1 MILTT
6 NKNSIS
12 SVLNNNLPLILINKQ
27 TILSE
32 AKANYK
38 LINEIITKSDEYVL
52 IIKDDISKSK
62 RIEIGIYSER
72 NQKELNKLISE
83 FST

>member
-1 MILTT
+1 M
-6 NKNSIS
+6 
-12 SVLNNNLPLILINKQ
+12 LNNNLPLILINKQ